1 MKLVTNIEPVSTD
14 VKCSG
19 NMNSDWPCNNLQRSL
34 PSEWN
39 ERLQMPNL
47 PPVAGELGH
56 QILYTLKKRQ
66 KASRLITISY
76 RIASKVKGDVKVT
89 SHSMSQSIVWVC
101 TVYLERSS
109 HNKSHCMC
117 LSASKI
123 YRKMDLK
130 LRLQKQNRE
139 RSCPFFLTNRFSLV
153 SYSTYSGHIWEL
165 HLQVRKSFFAVHKL
179 VRIYQ

>member
-1 MKLVTNIEPVSTD
+1 MKLVTNIEPISTD

-19 NMNSDWPCNNLQRSL
+19 NMNSDWPCNNLLRSP

-39 ERLQMPNL
+39 EQLQMPNL

-56 QILYTLKKRQ
+56 QILYTLKKE

-76 RIASKVKGDVKVT
+76 RIASKVMGDVKIT
-89 SHSMSQSIVWVC
+89 SHSMPQSIVWVC
-101 TVYLERSS
+101 KVCLERSS

-130 LRLQKQNRE
+130 LSLQKQNRE
-139 RSCPFFLTNRFSLV
+139 RSCPFFITNRFSPV
-153 SYSTYSGHIWEL
+153 SYSMSCTVVIFENC
-165 HLQVRKSFFAVHKL
+165 
-179 VRIYQ
+179 IYR